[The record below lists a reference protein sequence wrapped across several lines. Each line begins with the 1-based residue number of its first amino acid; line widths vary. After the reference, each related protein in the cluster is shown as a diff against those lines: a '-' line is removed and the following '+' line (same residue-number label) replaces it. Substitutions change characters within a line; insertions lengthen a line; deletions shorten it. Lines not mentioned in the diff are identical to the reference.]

1 MGFILP
7 STSIEVFIPFND
19 EVSIA
24 EEDVEY
30 LSITEKPRGKL
41 VVTNYR
47 VAFLEKLL
55 GTIQVKGTEF
65 NLHSVKVNIGF
76 NNFISVN
83 YRTERRLFTVS
94 EILEITYETREG
106 ISRKALFKVKA
117 KDKGRELLDTIRAA
131 VTKYRSSEG
140 GKKPL
145 IMTSDFLNFIEYLSL
160 DKAIRPL
167 YFDSVSRCVAVG
179 SSYFCIIDN
188 EWNIDGSPD
197 LVGKVKLWIEEFL
210 TKKR

>member
-19 EVSIA
+19 EASLA
-24 EEDVEY
+24 EENVEY
-30 LSITEKPRGKL
+30 LSITEKPKGRL
-41 VVTNYR
+41 VITNYR
-47 VAFLEKLL
+47 VSFLEKLL
-55 GTIQVKGTEF
+55 GTIQMRGTEF
-65 NLHSVKVNIGF
+65 SLHSVKVNIGF
-76 NNFISVN
+76 NNFISAN
-83 YRTERRLFTVS
+83 YRTERRLFMVN
-94 EILEITYETREG
+94 EILEITYETKEG
-106 ISRKALFKVKA
+106 ISRKALFKVKTR
-117 KDKGRELLDTIRAA
+117 DKGRELLDTMRAA
-131 VTKYRSSEG
+131 VTKYRSSG
-140 GKKPL
+140 DKKSL

-167 YFDSVSRCVAVG
+167 YFDSVSRCIAVG

-210 TKKR
+210 AKRR